1 MSVTVTYS
9 ATFGNYDGTYG
20 PDAVQGW
27 DGSDGLHSG
36 TTGSFENQDGFL
48 PAFNRLFEIADHS
61 ENPGAFAGDE
71 DPDPVVDLGLWDL
84 LGTFSGTQYAS
95 SGEYAGLDLGFIV
108 EAADG
113 SYLNYT
119 FFASP
124 THTLYGEIGSITF
137 GLGLEQDSNG
147 LYYFDEELVTID
159 GLDTIGLNGG
169 LDANGDVIDR
179 NDPNLTNDTHAIVN
193 GLKDGDASALWAA
206 IDGNIGSE
214 VFNSAFAEVL
224 GVPETTETE
233 LELAA

>member
-9 ATFGNYDGTYG
+9 ATFGDYSGNYG
-20 PDAVQGW
+20 PDSIAGW
-27 DGSDGLHSG
+27 NGADDLFSDNTG
-36 TTGSFENQDGFL
+36 TTVFSEEGGFL
-48 PAFNRLFEIADHS
+48 PAFNRLFQIADHS
-61 ENPGAFAGDE
+61 DNPGAFAGDE
-71 DPDPVVDLGLWDL
+71 DPNPVVDLGIWDAF
-84 LGTFSGTQYAS
+84 GTFSGTQYAS
-95 SGEYAGLDLGFIV
+95 SGEYGGLDLGFIV

-159 GLDTIGLNGG
+159 GLDSMGLNGG

-179 NDPNLTNDTHAIVN
+179 TTGLNDTHNIVN

-206 IDGNIGSE
+206 LDAAGVS
-214 VFNSAFAEVL
+214 SSMTEVL
-224 GVPETTETE
+224 GVSETTEVE

>member
-9 ATFGNYDGTYG
+9 TTFGNYSSFGWNGIDGIYTEVDENG
-20 PDAVQGW
+20 A
-27 DGSDGLHSG
+27 
-36 TTGSFENQDGFL
+36 FEDQAGFL
-48 PAFNRLFEIADHS
+48 PAFNDIFSIADHS
-61 ENPGAFAGDE
+61 ANPGAFAGTE
-71 DPDPVVDLGLWDL
+71 DPDPIVDLGIWDAF
-84 LGTFSGTQYAS
+84 GTFSGTQYAS
-95 SGEYAGLDLGFIV
+95 SGEYEGLDLGFIV

-124 THTLYGEIGSITF
+124 THTIYGEIGSITF
-137 GLGLEQDSNG
+137 GVGLQQDSNG

-169 LDANGDVIDR
+169 VDGNGDVIDR
-179 NDPNLTNDTHAIVN
+179 TTGLNDTHNIVN

-206 IDGNIGSE
+206 LENAGVS
-214 VFNSAFAEVL
+214 SAATEVL
-224 GVPETTETE
+224 GVSETTETE

>member
-9 ATFGNYDGTYG
+9 ATFGNYSGTYG
-20 PDAVQGW
+20 PDGINGW
-27 DGSDGLHSG
+27 NGTDGLFTDDS
-36 TTGSFENQDGFL
+36 TTTVFSEENGFL
-48 PAFNRLFEIADHS
+48 PAFNRLFQIADHS

-71 DPDPVVDLGLWDL
+71 DPDPIVDLGFWGS

-124 THTLYGEIGSITF
+124 SHTIYGEIGSITF
-137 GLGLEQDSNG
+137 GLGLQQDSNG

-159 GLDTIGLNGG
+159 DLDTIGLNGG
-169 LDANGDVIDR
+169 VDGNGDVIDR
-179 NDPNLTNDTHAIVN
+179 ATGLNDTHNIVN

-206 IDGNIGSE
+206 LDAAGVS
-214 VFNSAFAEVL
+214 SSTAEVL
-224 GVPETTETE
+224 GVSETTEAE
-233 LELAA
+233 LELTA